1 MAKLRGTNNSDAHIL
16 LVDFCA
22 FMQDNSIKFSLQSP
36 GWTSRSCEWNRES
49 FANVLQVYYS
59 SLSSNSWQGTTPYW
73 PITG

>member
-1 MAKLRGTNNSDAHIL
+1 MAKLWGTNNSDAHIL

-22 FMQDNSIKFSLQSP
+22 FMQDNSIKFSVSWLDI
-36 GWTSRSCEWNRES
+36 RSCEWNRES